1 MSTIRIDRLLGHKH
15 HAILKRLRRI
25 AVAGQPTEQHLIAQI
40 QRETP
45 IVGGTIAGP
54 VMGAVYSQVAD
65 ATRGGTRSALPSLTR
80 WADSIERSVS
90 WWAYRHGYVHH
101 RPNSNEVHALLRGA
115 VPTSLG
121 FRLSDHGH
129 YPYLASTEF
138 SWDVVEREDPARV
151 LHALAA
157 YLRER
162 GWFARA
168 AVPTQLYALGAIA
181 NEVARRLARRGINDI
196 IEQMNMAGLLPT
208 TDDTPSPRR
217 PDSMPDEDEWRP
229 DI

>member
-15 HAILKRLRRI
+15 RAIQKRLRRI

-40 QRETP
+40 QRETT
-45 IVGGTIAGP
+45 IAGGAIAGP

-65 ATRGGTRSALPSLTR
+65 ATRSGAGRALPSLAR

-101 RPNSNEVHALLRGA
+101 RPNASEVNALLRGA

-121 FRLSDHGH
+121 YRLGDHGH

-138 SWDVVEREDPARV
+138 SWDVVERDDPARV
-151 LHALAA
+151 LHALAS

-168 AVPTQLYALGAIA
+168 AAPAQLYALGAIA
-181 NEVARRLARRGINDI
+181 NEVACRLARRGITDI

-208 TDDTPSPRR
+208 PDDMPAPRG
-217 PDSMPDEDEWRP
+217 PGLTPDEDEWQP